1 MTLPRSRAVVVSLV
15 VSLLVAGGWWVLQP
29 NFFRR
34 DVPVIIYLV
43 DTLRADRLGFYGYAR
58 PTSPELE
65 ALAADSVVFEQAYA
79 PAPWT
84 LPSVAG
90 LITSTFSCE
99 NGMTE
104 RKKLNPAL
112 KTLAER
118 LNAAGYFTGG
128 VYHNIWIGPLAGL
141 DRGYEIFNYRVLEK
155 DQWLADIRQLLDQV
169 DDRPFF
175 AYLHIM
181 EPHDTYSV
189 PYPYISPVGHVS
201 LEQRLRYKEL
211 FNRLARL
218 RQTDWI
224 AEQPIGT
231 TDNTEQQQRTLAA
244 LTEMREPIGV
254 LYDAAIRWSDA
265 TLGDVVRI
273 LRKRGIWDEAI
284 FIFLSDHGEE
294 LLDHGA
300 LLHGQ
305 SVYEELAR
313 VPLLIHFPGGDFGG
327 RRIETPVNLVDIM
340 PTIFAYLGRPE
351 LCDGCRGSS
360 LIPLLSGG
368 GRSPNS
374 ISSLRMSRAFYYR
387 PDKERRGDVNLALRD
402 GRWKGIWNAELQYLE
417 LYDLQHDPG
426 EQTDVSAE
434 HPERAKILSDRARE
448 WLRDCAARAK
458 PPAELGEIDPETME
472 QLRSLGY
479 FN

>member
-1 MTLPRSRAVVVSLV
+1 MWKRLFRSIIGLCLL
-15 VSLLVAGGWWVLQP
+15 LLVAGGWWIVQA

-43 DTLRADRLGFYGYAR
+43 DTLRADRLGFYGYPR
-58 PTSPELE
+58 PTSQELD
-65 ALAADSVVFEQAYA
+65 ALAAESVVFEQAYA

-118 LNAAGYFTGG
+118 LKGAGYFTGG
-128 VYHNIWIGPLAGL
+128 VYHNIWIGPLTDL
-141 DRGYEIFNYRVLEK
+141 DRGYEVFDYRVLEK
-155 DQWLADIRQLLDQV
+155 GEWLSDINKLLDQV
-169 DDRPFF
+169 DDRPFL

-181 EPHDTYSV
+181 EPHDPYVV
-189 PYPYISPVGHVS
+189 PYPFISPLGHAS
-201 LEQRLRYKEL
+201 LDERVRYKKL
-211 FNRLARL
+211 FDRLVKL
-218 RQTDWI
+218 RQADWI

-231 TDNTEQQQRTLAA
+231 TDNTENQKRTVAGLAE
-244 LTEMREPIGV
+244 LRETVDV

-265 TLGDVVRI
+265 TVGDVVQI
-273 LRKRGIWDEAI
+273 LKERGIWDDAI

-294 LLDHGA
+294 LLDHGGW
-300 LLHGQ
+300 LHGQ

-313 VPLLIHFPGGDFGG
+313 VPLLIHFPGGEFAG
-327 RRIETPVNLVDIM
+327 RRIETPVSLVDIM
-340 PTIFAYLGRPE
+340 PTIFAYLGRRE
-351 LCDGCRGSS
+351 LCDGCRGIS
-360 LIPLLSGG
+360 LMPLLDGNL
-368 GRSPNS
+368 RSSFS

-387 PDKERRGDVNLALRD
+387 PDTELRGDVNLAMRD
-402 GRWKGIWNAELQYLE
+402 GQWKGIWNEELEYME
-417 LYDLQHDPG
+417 LYDLQDDPH
-426 EQTDVSAE
+426 EQVELGAE
-434 HPERAKILSDRARE
+434 YPDRVKTMTSRARD
-448 WLRDCAARAK
+448 WLRDCADHAK
-458 PPAELGEIDPETME
+458 PPLELGEIDPEALE